1 MNKKLIRLT
10 EQDLHKIVKES
21 VNKILTEMDWKTY
34 ANAAKKRAEQGKDD
48 KAEDLAQFA
57 TDRFND
63 KFGHDE
69 LDGTYDENGLPY
81 HQDVKG
87 TVTQFGNAYGGMGR
101 WTPMHA
107 QMHAGYYP
115 RQDKDGSHVFNPRSK
130 MKPTKNTID
139 KYQKATD
146 EIGKFDRGDSKY
158 VKGKGWQ

>member
-1 MNKKLIRLT
+1 MDKKLIRLT
-10 EQDLHKIVKES
+10 ENDLHKIVKES
-21 VNKILTEMDWKTY
+21 VNRVLTELDWKTY

-57 TDRFND
+57 TDRFNND
-63 KFGHDE
+63 FGYDE

-81 HQDVKG
+81 HQDVRG
-87 TVTQFGNAYGGMGR
+87 TVTPFGSAYGGMGR
-101 WTPMHA
+101 WTPMDA

-115 RQDKDGSHVFNPRSK
+115 RQYKNGSHIFNPSSK
-130 MKPTKNTID
+130 MKPTKNIID
-139 KYQKATD
+139 KYQKASD